1 MSYSSRNQWGHD
13 NQGNFGHYTRH
24 SMGDRDVSHC
34 SPDIDNSMGCC
45 GCVRKGPYP
54 CEYESVG
61 GTPPPI
67 IEKCFQDP
75 ADWDNDGSSCLK
87 ESSAGCCPAPDF
99 NDIRWSRATL
109 DAFNKMG
116 IEPGVKQDWWE
127 QTLTNEPNKKGTCMP
142 SVEGGMC
149 KYTTDDGLSL
159 FYNYV
164 DGTYENY
171 EGVLQNTRDQRNS
184 GMNVKKL
191 LNYPMLNADSDRRE
205 PPMYTNLCDVN
216 NWNEAD
222 SLFHQIT
229 TEAGRNFYIDDY
241 RERANQNRL
250 ESIGR
255 QYQERITDEGGDR
268 GGNRGYRATG
278 EMMEM
283 ESILGDMGLF
293 GGGPSSLTDIR
304 PIWNQEE
311 GDNTRDMISDDVA
324 SLEERVEEGILY
336 GFTVP
341 DNSMPGD
348 RIRVRIPSGTLVQ
361 FTLPDNAVVG
371 SNIKFRVNE

>member
-1 MSYSSRNQWGHD
+1 MSYSSRNQWGDD
-13 NQGNFGHYTRH
+13 NQGNFGHLTRH

-54 CEYESVG
+54 CEYESIG
-61 GTPPPI
+61 GNPPPI
-67 IEKCFQDP
+67 IDKCFQDP

-87 ESSAGCCPAPDF
+87 ESSPGCCPVPDF
-99 NDIRWSRATL
+99 TDIRWSRTTL
-109 DAFNKMG
+109 DSFQKMG
-116 IEPGVKQDWWE
+116 ITPADKEAWWNNRPE
-127 QTLTNEPNKKGTCMP
+127 QNKKGTCMP

-149 KYTTDDGLSL
+149 KYTTSDGLSL

-164 DGTYENY
+164 DGTYEDTA
-171 EGVLQNTRDQRNS
+171 GIPRNTRDQRES

-191 LNYPMLNADSDRRE
+191 LNYPMLNADTQRRE

-255 QYQERITDEGGDR
+255 SSQGRIGD
-268 GGNRGYRATG
+268 NRGYSATG
-278 EMMEM
+278 EMMSM
-283 ESILGDMGLF
+283 ESVLGDMRLF
-293 GGGPSSLTDIR
+293 GGGSSSLADIR
-304 PIWNQEE
+304 PDWNQEE
-311 GDNTRDMISDDVA
+311 GDNTQDMISDDIA

-341 DNSMPGD
+341 DNSIPGD

-361 FTLPDNAVVG
+361 FTLPDNAVAG